1 MSAAR
6 EDVPTREDVPARD
19 DLPADELER
28 LRGGLR
34 IMALR
39 ALGSLDAADEVVQET
54 LARLVA
60 VLREG
65 RTVPEN
71 LGAFTCGIARHV
83 IADAQRARSRPVTPD
98 VEGIPHPGMDPLFA
112 LVSRE
117 EKAHVRQAM
126 AEIPAG
132 DREILRLAFYEG
144 LPSRDIAERLGEPG
158 DRVRKR
164 KQRALERLRR
174 AFLAGH
180 ESKAR
185 TT

>member
-1 MSAAR
+1 
-6 EDVPTREDVPARD
+6 
-19 DLPADELER
+19 
-28 LRGGLR
+28 
-34 IMALR
+34 MALR
-39 ALGSLDAADEVVQET
+39 ALGSTDAADEAVQET

-60 VLREG
+60 VVREG

-71 LGAFTCGIARHV
+71 IGAFACGIARHV
-83 IADAQRARSRPVTPD
+83 IADAQRARNRPASVD
-98 VEGIPHPGMDPLFA
+98 VEGIAHPGADPLLA

-117 EKAHVRQAM
+117 EKARVRQAM
-126 AEIPAG
+126 AGIPAG

-144 LPSRDIAERLGEPG
+144 LPSRDIAERLGERG

-174 AFLAGH
+174 SFLAGH